1 MTTAGRLVDG
11 KHLFLDIQAYLE
23 HIHNRLKQNRT
34 CCIGQSTTRKSNKVL
49 NIDYIIDKAY
59 SPIAP
64 LLSGLFGISIYDEVP
79 MLKIFLRFLVI
90 C

>member
-11 KHLFLDIQAYLE
+11 KHLFLDTQAYLE

-34 CCIGQSTTRKSNKVL
+34 CYIGQSTTRRLSKVL
-49 NIDYIIDKAY
+49 NIDYITNKAH
-59 SPIAP
+59 SPFAP
-64 LLSGLFGISIYDEVP
+64 LLSGLFGISIYNEMP
-79 MLKIFLRFLVI
+79 IPKIFLRFLVI